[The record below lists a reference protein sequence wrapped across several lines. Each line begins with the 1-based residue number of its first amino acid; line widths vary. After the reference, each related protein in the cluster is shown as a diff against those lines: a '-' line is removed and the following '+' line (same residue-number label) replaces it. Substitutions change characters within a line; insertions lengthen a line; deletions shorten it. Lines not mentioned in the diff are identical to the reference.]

1 MSPDSQYKDKIDFY
15 LSSLDELGEVL
26 INQEGSTGITK
37 AVLRIILGTMM
48 ASKGAIVGIKR
59 TKCNILSSHGA
70 KTESDNFKINTI
82 QKEALLEFKN
92 SNLNKTQFKKVFNSK
107 ELDSLSH
114 YFKILDPSI
123 VVPLFHKNN
132 LLGIVALS
140 KKFNGETYKAVDKN
154 VLEIIC
160 NHLTDSLYNQ
170 ELITSIKDK
179 RMELRLKVLELQ
191 TLFDISLSLNSVLD
205 IDELSSEVL
214 IRSVSTL
221 NASSGFIL
229 KTQKNSPIL
238 SVLSA
243 FNADDKKL
251 KDAMFSKSSVPFKSI
266 WKEKESIKIS
276 NHKDNPLLLKS
287 GYKECLVSPIIGKR
301 NILGCIVLGD
311 KESRDGIIP
320 FEKNDIDILE
330 ALSSQAGIAM
340 DNAKLFED
348 INAAKRFN
356 ESIMGSIATTVIT
369 INLLGEIDSINKA
382 GKTLFGDKAKG
393 VIGEHYSYF
402 FAKDKNL
409 CTAIGSAEHEL
420 ETLSE
425 LNSPL
430 LTKSRSTKVNF
441 SVAPLKDEKN
451 SHIGLVVAIEDIT
464 EQSKIKNTFKRY
476 VSKSVVDQL
485 LDDDQKLN
493 LGGEEREVTVLF
505 SDIRGFTAMSEK
517 MKPKEV
523 VSTLN
528 SYFSEMIDIIF
539 KYDGTLDKI
548 VGDELMVV
556 FGAPISRVDDAERAV
571 KTAIGMVESLKKFN
585 KKRIDKGKVPI
596 NAGIGINKGKVISGN
611 IGSKDQMDYT
621 VIGDTVN
628 LGARLCSFAGP
639 LKIIISKSVKG
650 EIGEDFKTR
659 KLEAIKVKGKRKP
672 VEIFKVL
679 T

>member
-1 MSPDSQYKDKIDFY
+1 MSANTQYKDKIDFY
-15 LSSLDELGEVL
+15 LNSLDELGEVL
-26 INQEGSTGITK
+26 INQEGSSGITRG
-37 AVLRIILGTMM
+37 VLRIILGTLM
-48 ASKGAIVGIKR
+48 ASKGSIITVKR
-59 TKCNILSSHGA
+59 TRCKILSSHGITTQQ
-70 KTESDNFKINTI
+70 KNLSLNTN
-82 QKEALLEFKN
+82 QKKALTNFKN
-92 SNLNKTQFKKVFNSK
+92 SNINQKEIKQVFDLKSSDGLPAHFAEIK
-107 ELDSLSH
+107 A
-114 YFKILDPSI
+114 SI
-123 VVPLFHKNN
+123 MVPLFHKDN
-132 LLGIVALS
+132 LLGIVTLGKRFDGS
-140 KKFNGETYKAVDKN
+140 TYQSLDKKI
-154 VLEIIC
+154 LEIIC

-170 ELITSIKDK
+170 ELIGNIKDK

-205 IDELSSEVL
+205 IKELSTEVL

-229 KTQKNSPIL
+229 KTQKNSPML
-238 SVLSA
+238 SVLSS
-243 FNADDKKL
+243 FNMNEDLIKGAI
-251 KDAMFSKSSVPFKSI
+251 FSKSSIPFNLIWKDKKSI
-266 WKEKESIKIS
+266 IISDDES
-276 NHKDNPLLLKS
+276 NPFLKKT
-287 GYKECLVSPIIGKR
+287 GYKECIVSPIIGNR
-301 NILGCIVLGD
+301 NISGCIVLGD
-311 KESRDGIIP
+311 KESRDGVIP
-320 FEKNDIDILE
+320 FERNDIDILD

-340 DNAKLFED
+340 DNAKLFEE

-356 ESIMGSIATTVIT
+356 ESIMGSIATSVIT
-369 INLLGEIDSINKA
+369 INLLGEVDSVNKA
-382 GKTLFGDKAKG
+382 GVDLLSKKKNEI
-393 VIGEHYSYF
+393 VGEHYSYLF
-402 FAKDKNL
+402 SKDQNL
-409 CTAIGSAEHEL
+409 CKAIESAEIEL
-420 ETLSE
+420 ESVAE
-425 LNSPL
+425 LNVSL
-430 LTKSRSTKVNF
+430 MSKSKNTIVNF
-441 SVAPLKDEKN
+441 SVAPLTDQKGA
-451 SHIGLVVAIEDIT
+451 HLGAVVAIEDIT

-493 LGGEEREVTVLF
+493 LGGEERDVTVLF

-539 KYDGTLDKI
+539 KFDGTLDKI

-556 FGAPISRVDDAERAV
+556 FGAPIARDDDAERAV
-571 KTAIGMVESLKKFN
+571 QTAIGMVESLKKFN
-585 KKRIDKGKVPI
+585 DKRVKKGKVPI

-639 LKIIISKSVKG
+639 LKIIVSKSVKD
-650 EIGEDFKTR
+650 EIGDNYKTR
-659 KLEAIKVKGKRKP
+659 KLEPIKVKGKRKP